1 MLFKQIGRIALIGT
15 ITASALF
22 APMADIQTAD
32 AAGKIDEKIFQWV
45 QSSSRMGYYF
55 NQQQICFKVVNNQ
68 IDIDTLIVPILK
80 MYDPVQIKDTV
91 DKRRWRMEPIGHFGD
106 LAGRV
111 EYAEIDLPNRTVF
124 LKQSHYIDST
134 WSTIEP
140 YNPPKQ
146 KLELDNMSER
156 SLDKIFFS
164 RVIDYAMR
172 HQLELGTR
180 TRGDLSDEIKA
191 ELSKRQQDYME
202 SMDPELKA
210 KRLEEERLKKEAEE
224 AADKGKKKKK
234 KENKK

>member
-1 MLFKQIGRIALIGT
+1 MLFKQIGRMALIGT

-22 APMADIQTAD
+22 APMADMQTAD
-32 AAGKIDEKIFQWV
+32 AAEKIDEKIFQWV

-68 IDIDTLIVPILK
+68 IDMDTLIVPILK

-111 EYAEIDLPNRTVF
+111 EYAEINIPARIVY

-134 WSTIEP
+134 WSTIES
-140 YNPPKQ
+140 YNPPRNT
-146 KLELDNMSER
+146 LELDKMSER

-164 RVIDYAMR
+164 RVLDYALR
-172 HQLELGTR
+172 HQLELGNR
-180 TRGDLSDEIKA
+180 TRGDLSDETKA
-191 ELSKRQQDYME
+191 ELERRQQEYLE
-202 SMDPELKA
+202 SVDPELKA
-210 KRLEEERLKKEAEE
+210 KKAEEERLRQEAE
-224 AADKGKKKKK
+224 AAAAAEKDKKKKK
-234 KENKK
+234 KK